1 MKALTPWTGMTALK
15 KEMDRLFE
23 RFWETD
29 FPEWPALGE
38 WAPKLD
44 VADTK
49 EALVVTA
56 EIPGIE
62 PGEIELTLQDQ
73 VLTIKGEK
81 RGEKEEKGRD
91 YYRTERSYGGFRRV
105 IPLPCEVD
113 ASKVTATHKKGVLT
127 ITLPKAPEA
136 KKQVKKIAVTVEA
149 EPAKTSGG
157 AKKGQGAP

>member
-1 MKALTPWTGMTALK
+1 MQGLTPWTGMTALR

-44 VADTK
+44 VTDTK
-49 EALVVTA
+49 EALVVKA

-81 RGEKEEKGRD
+81 KQEKEEKEEQ
-91 YYRTERSYGGFRRV
+91 YYRMERVYGAFARTIR
-105 IPLPCEVD
+105 LPVPVD
-113 ASKVTATHKKGVLT
+113 ASRVTATFKNGLLT
-127 ITLPKAPEA
+127 VKLPKGAAA
-136 KKQVKKIAVTVEA
+136 KGTSIPIKA
-149 EPAKTSGG
+149 E
-157 AKKGQGAP
+157 

>member
-1 MKALTPWTGMTALK
+1 MKGLTPWTGMTALK

-73 VLTIKGEK
+73 VLAIKGEK
-81 RGEKEEKGRD
+81 KHEKEEKEEQ
-91 YYRTERSYGGFRRV
+91 YYRMERSYGAFARTIR
-105 IPLPCEVD
+105 LPVPVD
-113 ASKVTATHKKGVLT
+113 ASRVTATFKNGLLT
-127 ITLPKAPEA
+127 VTLPKGAAA
-136 KKQVKKIAVTVEA
+136 KGTTIPIKAA
-149 EPAKTSGG
+149 
-157 AKKGQGAP
+157 